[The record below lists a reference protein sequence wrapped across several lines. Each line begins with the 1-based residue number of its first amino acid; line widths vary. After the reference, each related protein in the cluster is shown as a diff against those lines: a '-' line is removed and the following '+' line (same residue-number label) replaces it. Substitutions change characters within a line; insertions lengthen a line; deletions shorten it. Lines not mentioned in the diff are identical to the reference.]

1 MADVESISGVASAS
15 IESVSGV
22 AAASV
27 ETISGVTGGL
37 GVQYAA
43 VGAESAAG
51 ADYNTSHR
59 PVMCYDTSTDRIVV
73 AYQFRDASDA
83 EFALK
88 YVVGTLSADGSISWG
103 TPGTVDGGATTGTP
117 SNGGTERKIV
127 KPLCMEFNSN
137 INKIQIAYIV
147 YHPAEDTDHKLYTKV
162 GTVTGGTTNTVS
174 WARTGDANSDNVV
187 IGEAPVKARMAFNSA
202 VNKMYIHYKWVN
214 ESVGGSNEPENRVRE
229 LTSDTSSSSSLDVV
243 TLRRPDGSTVYWPWK
258 NGAGSINQQ
267 DWTGITF
274 ADSVDRMLICTLS
287 NDSSGGHPTGRMNVF
302 LCDASTNNVV
312 SGDYNGGYG
321 FTADEDGHSHEEAA
335 IAWDEELDKFLWV
348 FRDADDNNYLKGIV
362 GTLTSDTQGG
372 TTYANVKPSYPL
384 GSPDNTET
392 AITDVAV
399 TGVNV
404 IYNAAANAQ
413 HFIVSYNRND
423 TYDDIAFRTVT
434 LNASDNSFT
443 VGAEKVLH
451 TGGSGSEARDW
462 SNATYSP
469 YSNNMAYCP
478 DGTAGVLICY
488 QYDRDIGG
496 GEGAQT
502 TTYVRRLAALGTNY
516 GQTAG

>member
-1 MADVESISGVASAS
+1 MAIAKINGLAKADIAKINGIEKADINKISGLTASF
-15 IESVSGV
+15 
-22 AAASV
+22 
-27 ETISGVTGGL
+27 
-37 GVQYAA
+37 VQYAA
-43 VGAESAAG
+43 VGAESGAG
-51 ADYNTSHR
+51 ADYNTSYR

-73 AYQFRDASDA
+73 AYQFRDSSDA

-88 YVVGTLSADGSISWG
+88 YVVGTLSEDGSISWG
-103 TPGTVDGGATTGTP
+103 TPGTIDGGATTGTP

-147 YHPAEDTDHKLYTKV
+147 YHPAQTTDHKFYTKV
-162 GTVTGGTTNTVS
+162 GTVTGGTTNTVA
-174 WARTGDANSDNVV
+174 WAVSGDANSNNVLNN
-187 IGEAPVKARMAFNSA
+187 EAPIKARMAFNSA

-214 ESVGGSNEPENRVRE
+214 ESVGGSDEPENNVRE
-229 LTSDTSSSSSLDVV
+229 LTSDTSTPDLDIV
-243 TLRRPDGSTVYWPWK
+243 TLKRPDGSTQFHPWK
-258 NGAGSINQQ
+258 DGTGSLNQQ

-274 ADSVDRMLICTLS
+274 ADSVDRMLVCTLS
-287 NDSSGGHPTGRMNVF
+287 NDSSGGHPTGRMNVM
-302 LCDASTNNVV
+302 LCDSSNNNIVA
-312 SGDYNGGYG
+312 GDYNGGYG

-335 IAWDEELDKFLWV
+335 IAWDENLDKFLWV

-362 GTLTSDTQGG
+362 GTLTSDTQSG
-372 TTYANVKPSYPL
+372 TSYANIKPSYPL

-413 HFIVSYNRND
+413 HFIVSYVRND

-434 LNASDNSFT
+434 LNSSDNSFV

-451 TGGSGSEARDW
+451 TGGSSSEAKDW

-469 YSNNMAYCP
+469 YSNDMAYCP
-478 DGTAGVLICY
+478 DGTSGVLICY
-488 QYDRDIGG
+488 QYERDLGAGAGG
-496 GEGAQT
+496 QL